1 MLGLLLALEYVWSPP
16 SCFSWHGVL
25 EIFAPWVSD
34 EPWKKAQPFC
44 PHFRPHRGG
53 FGELFRT
60 HLFVTAGN
68 LLGNFDFHRN
78 RDFSRSMDEAI
89 NNFRLSYGIGLALKL
104 GGIARVEL
112 NYCIPIRAQRGDR
125 PAPGL
130 QLGVGVSFLWSS
142 KNIRTLKVLVS
153 LSLLVKLFRH
163 FDRVGEHKP
172 VVHGLAVASVGGLFC
187 RFSSGDFILSL
198 IPETIFIRQWIES
211 ATYWKSL
218 FEIKSIIS
226 Q

>member
-1 MLGLLLALEYVWSPP
+1 
-16 SCFSWHGVL
+16 
-25 EIFAPWVSD
+25 
-34 EPWKKAQPFC
+34 
-44 PHFRPHRGG
+44 
-53 FGELFRT
+53 
-60 HLFVTAGN
+60 
-68 LLGNFDFHRN
+68 
-78 RDFSRSMDEAI
+78 MDEAI

-163 FDRVGEHKP
+163 FDRVGERKP
-172 VVHGLAVASVGGLFC
+172 VVHGLAVASVGGLFVVLAPV
-187 RFSSGDFILSL
+187 ILSFL
-198 IPETIFIRQWIES
+198 
-211 ATYWKSL
+211 
-218 FEIKSIIS
+218 
-226 Q
+226 